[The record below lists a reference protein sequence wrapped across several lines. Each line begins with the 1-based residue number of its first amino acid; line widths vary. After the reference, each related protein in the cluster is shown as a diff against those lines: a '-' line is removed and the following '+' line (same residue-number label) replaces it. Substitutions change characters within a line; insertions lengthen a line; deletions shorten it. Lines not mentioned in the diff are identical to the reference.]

1 MRKLVLC
8 LLVLAMLPLTV
19 ATASVNV
26 DADVSVAAVN
36 CSGSCGGGRTW
47 SWTCPAGWDC
57 WLNCTKNPPTW
68 CWKPATGEEQVGTVT
83 TVAEVPAEVTADV
96 TTVRN

>member
-19 ATASVNV
+19 AMASVNV
-26 DADVSVAAVN
+26 EADVDATAAVN
-36 CSGSCGGGRTW
+36 CSGSCGGRTW
-47 SWTCPAGWDC
+47 NWTCPAGWQC

-68 CWKPATGEEQVGTVT
+68 CWKPSTGEEQEGTVT
-83 TVAEVPAEVTADV
+83 AVAQVPSEVAAVG
-96 TTVRN
+96 N